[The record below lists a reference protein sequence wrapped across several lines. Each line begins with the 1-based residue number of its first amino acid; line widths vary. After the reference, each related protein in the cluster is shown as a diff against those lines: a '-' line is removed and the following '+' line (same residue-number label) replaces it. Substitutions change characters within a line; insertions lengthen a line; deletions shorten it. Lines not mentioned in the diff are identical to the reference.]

1 MTATNS
7 IPGTPKSTDSNT
19 VVLRLERI
27 NKNVVSLR
35 TKLNSY
41 MCEPKTLSLYQ
52 RLESLKQLL
61 EDMRASNLELIKNF
75 QNKALLADQ
84 GKASV
89 KQQFESYKNLELKVL
104 EYIGMAKM
112 HC

>member
-1 MTATNS
+1 MTTIDSA
-7 IPGTPKSTDSNT
+7 PRTPRYTSGNT
-19 VVLRLERI
+19 PLLRLERI
-27 NKNVVSLR
+27 NKNLLSLR

-52 RLESLKQLL
+52 RMDALKSHLEKML
-61 EDMRASNLELIKNF
+61 SNNHELIRDLRERS
-75 QNKALLADQ
+75 LLPEE
-84 GKASV
+84 GRKLV
-89 KQQFESYKNLELKVL
+89 KQQVESFRNLELKVL